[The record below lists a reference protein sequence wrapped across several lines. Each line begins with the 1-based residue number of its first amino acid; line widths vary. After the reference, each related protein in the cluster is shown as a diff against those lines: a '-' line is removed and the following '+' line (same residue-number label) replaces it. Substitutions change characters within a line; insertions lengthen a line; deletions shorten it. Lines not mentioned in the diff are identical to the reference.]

1 MHSYARQLFCRRFYA
16 LNLTTIATL
25 LAIVSKEGLY
35 ECSMRSF
42 VYVERD
48 TSKTGYAVLFYI
60 EYM

>member
-1 MHSYARQLFCRRFYA
+1 MHSYARQLFFRRFYA
-16 LNLTTIATL
+16 LHLPTIATL

-35 ECSMRSF
+35 EFCVRIF